1 MSEFTHAAARA
12 DTLPTTHAANEAAD
26 EATYLATLHGLWKK
40 AWPAG
45 ANTAPHYPHGE
56 QPVTEYLRT
65 WARLQPD
72 KPAVLHYGHTL
83 TYAELDDASDRFAA
97 LLAAHGIV
105 PGDRVAVF
113 LPNLP
118 QYHLV
123 FFGILKLGAVHVPVS
138 PMSRAFELAHELGD
152 TGALALVA
160 LDGLMPVVREVRAAS
175 SLRHVFVTGFA
186 DLLPAQPT
194 VPLPDAMRAPRIACP
209 DAIELMPA
217 LAAAVVTGLGAAPA
231 HRPGLDDIAAL
242 NYTGGTTGLPKGCVH
257 TQRDMLYTA
266 ASNFGTA
273 LERADDTVFLSFFP
287 QFWIAGENLGL
298 VFPVFCGATLVLL
311 TRWDPVAVMTAVQ
324 RYRVTCMAMPVDGA
338 VEMMDHPRFG
348 EFDLSSLRQVRVV
361 SFVKKL
367 NLDYRRRWQALTG
380 GILAEA
386 AWGMTETHTSDTFTT
401 GFQDGDFDLH
411 AQPVFVGLPVPGTE
425 FKICDFETGALQ
437 PLGVDGEI
445 RVRSPSLLKGYWNQP
460 AATAEALVGGWLR
473 TGDIGLIDEQGF
485 LHFLGR
491 RKEMLKVKGM
501 SVFPPE
507 IEAVLGQHPAVLGSG
522 VVGRVDAVRG
532 EVPVA
537 FVQLKPDVDAA
548 TAAQSLI
555 DWCQSRMAGYK
566 LPEIRLVDSLPMTA
580 TGKVKKQDLSAL
592 L

>member
-1 MSEFTHAAARA
+1 MAESTATATAT
-12 DTLPTTHAANEAAD
+12 DPPLDEAA
-26 EATYLATLHGLWKK
+26 YLATLHALWRA
-40 AWPAG
+40 AWPAN

-56 QPVTEYLRT
+56 QPLTDYLRR
-65 WARLQPD
+65 WAQLQPS
-72 KPAVLHYGHTL
+72 KPAVIHYGHTL
-83 TYAELDDASDRFAA
+83 SYAELDQASDRFAA
-97 LLAAHGIV
+97 LLAGHGIV

-118 QYHLV
+118 QYHIV

-138 PMSRAFELAHELGD
+138 PMSRAFELAHELTD

-160 LDGLMPVVREVRAAS
+160 LDELMPVVREVRAQSATNS
-175 SLRHVFVTGFA
+175 SLRQVFVTGFA
-186 DLLPAQPT
+186 DLLPAMPT
-194 VPLPDAMRAPRIACP
+194 VPLPDSMRGPRIACP

-217 LAAAVVTGLGAAPA
+217 LAAVLATGSGSAPA

-266 ASNFGTA
+266 ASNFGIA
-273 LERADDTVFLSFFP
+273 LARDDDTVFLSFFP

-324 RYRVTCMAMPVDGA
+324 HYRVTTLAMPVDGA
-338 VEMMDHPRFG
+338 VEMMDHPRFA

-367 NLDYRRRWQALTG
+367 NLDYRRRWQQLTG

-401 GFQDGDFDLH
+401 GFQDKDFDLH

-425 FKICDFETGALQ
+425 FKICDFETGALK

-460 AATAEALVGGWLR
+460 EATAEALVDGWLR
-473 TGDIGLIDEQGF
+473 TGDIGLIDERGF

-522 VVGRVDAVRG
+522 VVGRPDALRG

-537 FVQLKPDVDAA
+537 FVQLKPEADAD
-548 TAAQSLI
+548 TAVPSLLA
-555 DWCQSRMAGYK
+555 WCQSRMAGYK